1 MCRSLLFTALL
12 LSSCSTKIKMEV
24 DLGKVSESEKFH
36 ELLNEEWNKGIVENP
51 EWATRLGDNRFNDK
65 LNDASF
71 EMILERQDDSRTLLQ
86 KVELIDRSDLDKED
100 QLNYDLYIN
109 RIKQSIE
116 GHGFQSYLMPCK
128 IIRVIKKYL
137 SKPAVHSV
145 NWPFGTAE

>member
-1 MCRSLLFTALL
+1 MCRSLLFTAIL
-12 LSSCSTKIKMEV
+12 LSGCSTKIKMEV

-36 ELLNEEWNKGIVENP
+36 ELLNDEWNKGIVENP

-100 QLNYDLYIN
+100 LHPFDQQKLDKNLN
-109 RIKQSIE
+109 
-116 GHGFQSYLMPCK
+116 H
-128 IIRVIKKYL
+128 
-137 SKPAVHSV
+137 
-145 NWPFGTAE
+145 